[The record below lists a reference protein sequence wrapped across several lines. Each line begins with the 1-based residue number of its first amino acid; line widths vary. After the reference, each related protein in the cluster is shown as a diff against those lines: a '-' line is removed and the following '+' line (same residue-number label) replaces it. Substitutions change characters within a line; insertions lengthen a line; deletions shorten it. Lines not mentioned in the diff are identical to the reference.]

1 MLPGTVRV
9 HSPGSLKAVGGHQQ
23 NRLTS
28 WDSGWTMR
36 VGREEVGGGAVGSGS
51 FCGTPDFLT
60 ASALPPPLEG
70 K

>member
-36 VGREEVGGGAVGSGS
+36 VGREEVGGGGGLRLLLRDSG
-51 FCGTPDFLT
+51 FPHRLC
-60 ASALPPPLEG
+60 PPPAAG
-70 K
+70 G